1 MSADK
6 HLQSW
11 QERFE
16 MAEAMQPLL
25 GKLYRNQG
33 VEVVVY
39 GKPLLIASLLKLLKP
54 IV

>member
-39 GKPLLIASLLKLLKP
+39 GKPYSMLLRLKSLKRT
-54 IV
+54 V